1 MLAQTRWLIILDRE
15 CNLAR
20 SYDVA
25 AAALTL
31 DVPLKWVD
39 NLLSRHRIPGVEQ
52 SRQGVTRRLSQHAI
66 TSIALVW
73 ILCEE
78 LGLPVGKAVH
88 LAVRMTTTE
97 DATLTFGE
105 GTLVLGFDRATVA
118 RDCPPASR
126 DVRAER
132 APGSIARPRTRA

>member
-1 MLAQTRWLIILDRE
+1 M
-15 CNLAR
+15 AR

-31 DVPLKWVD
+31 DVPTKWVD

-52 SRQGVTRRLSQHAI
+52 ARQGVTRRLSQHAI

-78 LGLPVGKAVH
+78 LGLPVGRAVD
-88 LAVRMTTTE
+88 LAVRMTSSG
-97 DATLTFGE
+97 DARLTFAE
-105 GTLVLGFDRATVA
+105 GSVVLGFDRATVA
-118 RDCPPASR
+118 RRLAERVADAVESAPRRPRGRPPAAS
-126 DVRAER
+126 
-132 APGSIARPRTRA
+132 PRNTSG

>member
-1 MLAQTRWLIILDRE
+1 
-15 CNLAR
+15 LAR

-31 DVPLKWVD
+31 DVPIKWVD

-52 SRQGVTRRLSQHAI
+52 TRQGVTRRLSQHAI
-66 TSIALVW
+66 TTIALVW

-78 LGLPVGKAVH
+78 LGITASKAVD
-88 LAVRMTTTE
+88 LAARMTTAG

-105 GTLVLGFDRATVA
+105 GSLVLGFDRATVA
-118 RDCPPASR
+118 RR
-126 DVRAER
+126 LAER
-132 APGSIARPRTRA
+132 VADAVESAPRRPRGRPRTTSRRDPAE

>member
-1 MLAQTRWLIILDRE
+1 M
-15 CNLAR
+15 AR

-31 DVPLKWVD
+31 DVPIKWVD

-52 SRQGVTRRLSQHAI
+52 ARQGVTRRLSQHAI

-78 LGLPVGKAVH
+78 LGLPVGRAVH

-105 GTLVLGFDRATVA
+105 GSLVLGFDRATVA
-118 RDCPPASR
+118 RRLA
-126 DVRAER
+126 VRVADAVES
-132 APGSIARPRTRA
+132 APRRPRGRPRASSRRNSQD